1 MYLYKSRHG
10 IYYYRRNGRK
20 RSLNTRK
27 KSDAMLALSR
37 MLTME
42 HAGAKITI
50 DGKSTAVEMAIAQGI
65 IATKITDK
73 KLSQVLKLFY
83 QEKTSDNSWT
93 EKTAGENKRIIT
105 HFIQAVGDIV
115 SSQIGYE
122 HLNNY
127 KQSLI
132 SSDKATQTVNKYL
145 SRLGTFCTW
154 CERHGYM
161 GKNYAA
167 GMQLKRTTSEY
178 EDRDRYTLDEVQ
190 RIFNALNVDDKKPH
204 RYWLPVLGYY
214 TGARVNELCQLYC
227 SDVYHG
233 VIDINK
239 NTPDKRLK
247 NRPSKRIIPI
257 HPELIRLGFED
268 FCNREGRVF
277 PELSYSRDGYS
288 KNVWR
293 WYKDLILSL
302 GIEPT
307 FHSFRH
313 TFTDELKQALV
324 NPTVIDEYTGHAVK
338 GESMG
343 RYGKRFNIEV
353 LKEAVDKIP
362 TIKVAKLL

>member
-27 KSDAMLALSR
+27 KSDAMLYLSQ
-37 MLTME
+37 MMTME

-50 DGKSTAVEMAIAQGI
+50 DGESTAVEMAIAQGI
-65 IATKITDK
+65 VATKITDK
-73 KLSQVLKLFY
+73 KLSQVLKFFY

-115 SSQIGYE
+115 SSQISYD
-122 HLNNY
+122 HLNDY
-127 KQSLI
+127 KQSLM
-132 SSDKATQTVNKYL
+132 SSGKATQTVNKYL

-167 GMQLKRTTSEY
+167 GMQLKRTTAEY

-190 RIFNALNVDDKKPH
+190 KIFNALNVNDKDPY
-204 RYWLPVLGYY
+204 RYWLPLLGYY

-227 SDVYHG
+227 SDVYDG
-233 VIDINK
+233 VININK
-239 NTPDKRLK
+239 STPDKRLK

-257 HPELIRLGFED
+257 HPELKRLGFEA

-277 PELSYSRDGYS
+277 PELTYSRDGYS
-288 KNVWR
+288 KNVGR
-293 WYKDLILSL
+293 WYKKFIARLD
-302 GIEPT
+302 IEPT

-338 GESMG
+338 SESMG
-343 RYGKRFNIEV
+343 RYCKRFNIEV

>member
-1 MYLYKSRHG
+1 
-10 IYYYRRNGRK
+10 
-20 RSLNTRK
+20 
-27 KSDAMLALSR
+27 
-37 MLTME
+37 
-42 HAGAKITI
+42 
-50 DGKSTAVEMAIAQGI
+50 
-65 IATKITDK
+65 
-73 KLSQVLKLFY
+73 
-83 QEKTSDNSWT
+83 
-93 EKTAGENKRIIT
+93 
-105 HFIQAVGDIV
+105 VGDIV

-154 CERHGYM
+154 CERYGYM
-161 GKNYAA
+161 GKNYVA
-167 GMQLKRTTSEY
+167 GMQLKRTISEY
-178 EDRDRYTLDEVQ
+178 EDRDRYILDEVQ

-277 PELSYSRDGYS
+277 LELSYSRDGYS

-362 TIKVAKLL
+362 TIKVAKLLYSRVPSSPLF